1 MKHEDMR
8 AGGPRTQ
15 DFHPQNAIALKKVDF
30 ANAGNNK
37 NSEQRNKASRV
48 RGPPVRMPSVPSRL
62 EMKQSAETYVRA
74 GPRVAAARRPPLWR
88 TQPCSPKPTQRRLRA
103 PELPVHRFVPSADPS
118 VIIPDLSSDT
128 IKSQ

>member
-1 MKHEDMR
+1 MR

-15 DFHPQNAIALKKVDF
+15 DFHLQNAIALKKVDF

-48 RGPPVRMPSVPSRL
+48 RGPPVRMPPTPSRF
-62 EMKQSAETYVRA
+62 EMKQSAKTFVIA
-74 GPRVAAARRPPLWR
+74 GPGVTAARRPPPLWR

-103 PELPVHRFVPSADPS
+103 PELPVQRFVPSADPS